1 MNAFFNVE
9 DPIQEAILAQLTE
22 TEVHFHIVD
31 GDGLTIADS
40 TRIPSPFNA
49 SKIHA
54 GALSFSAKIG
64 LGRYDYDSARAKFE
78 VDYSLEKIA
87 TWLPTSF

>member
-22 TEVHFHIVD
+22 TEVRFHIVD
-31 GDGLTIADS
+31 GDSLAIANS
-40 TRIPSPFNA
+40 ARISSPFNA

-54 GALSFSAKIG
+54 GALSFAAKIG
-64 LGRYDYDSARAKFE
+64 SGRYDYDSAIAKFE

-87 TWLPTSF
+87 TWLPPSF